1 MAIVEHRTCPPLF
14 KDAKSYIEKKLFEL
28 DDSFMIP
35 ITENE
40 RAYINTLET
49 QYEID
54 NAIWRIMNA
63 FYDSLD

>member
-14 KDAKSYIEKKLFEL
+14 KDAKSYLKKRLYILEEH
-28 DDSFMIP
+28 FMIHP
-35 ITENE
+35 TNEE
-40 RAYINTLET
+40 RAYLSTLKT
-49 QYEID
+49 QNEID